1 MRTSLRSGCVKKMAV
16 FDFVFGGIIMWRF
29 REQKIQTQLTL
40 KEISLRFEKSKQ
52 FVVNVEDKKIKM
64 REESFLSNKVCYPI
78 IEGLIDGQDNYTNLI
93 ISFKLSKSDKIALH
107 LFLLIVI
114 CLSIIMCFLSHD
126 ILVLVVVLSWGII
139 MSIVFLSF
147 YIKNCKRALM
157 KLSCL
162 LDAEVLS

>member
-1 MRTSLRSGCVKKMAV
+1 MFLRRKRWWINLRKVNFNTDV
-16 FDFVFGGIIMWRF
+16 EY
-29 REQKIQTQLTL
+29 EQD
-40 KEISLRFEKSKQ
+40 
-52 FVVNVEDKKIKM
+52 EDKKFKM

-139 MSIVFLSF
+139 MSIVFLAF
-147 YIKNCKRALM
+147 YIKNCKKENKR
-157 KLSCL
+157 L
-162 LDAEVLS
+162 LA